1 MLFAAEPITGGIF
14 LTFEQIGN
22 IKKTAV
28 ECGCRF
34 AENEPLSR
42 YTTFGIG
49 GKCPLII
56 EVNGSESLSRL
67 MRAIKSGNIPYYV
80 IGKGSNL
87 LADDKDIG
95 MVFLHIGKDMGSIS
109 VSDGMIVCEAGAALS
124 SVCTAA
130 RDNGLAGMEFAYGI
144 PGTIGGAVYMN
155 AGAYGGEIKDIIEYA
170 EAVDGEGNL
179 HRFDKESMK
188 LSYRHSIF
196 CENKFIVTKAAFRL
210 EQGSRSEIS
219 EKMAE
224 LTAKRRE
231 KQPLEYRSAG
241 SPFKRPEGAFAAALI
256 EQCGLKGYTVGGA
269 QVSEKHSGFVINLG
283 NASFDD
289 VMAVISHV
297 QSVVEQKTGYRL
309 EWAPEIIR

>member
-1 MLFAAEPITGGIF
+1 M
-14 LTFEQIGN
+14 TFEQIGN

-67 MRAIKSGNIPYYV
+67 MRAIKSENIPYYV

-170 EAVDGEGNL
+170 EAVDGKGNL

-231 KQPLEYRSAG
+231 KQPLEYKSAG
-241 SPFKRPEGAFAAALI
+241 STFKRPEGAFAAALI

-309 EWAPEIIR
+309 ECEPEIIR

>member
-1 MLFAAEPITGGIF
+1 M
-14 LTFEQIGN
+14 TFEQIGN

-67 MRAIKSGNIPYYV
+67 MRAIKSENIPYYV

-210 EQGSRSEIS
+210 KQGSRSEIS

-231 KQPLEYRSAG
+231 KQPLEYKSAG
-241 SPFKRPEGAFAAALI
+241 STFKRPEGAFAAALI

-309 EWAPEIIR
+309 ECEPEIIR

>member
-1 MLFAAEPITGGIF
+1 M
-14 LTFEQIGN
+14 TFEQIGN
-22 IKKTAV
+22 IKKTAE

-67 MRAIKSGNIPYYV
+67 MRAIKSENIPYYV

-95 MVFLHIGKDMGSIS
+95 MVFLHISKDMGSIS

-231 KQPLEYRSAG
+231 KQPLEYKSAG
-241 SPFKRPEGAFAAALI
+241 STFKRPEGAFAAALI

-309 EWAPEIIR
+309 ECEPEIIR